1 MGYILPAFYQ
11 AISQEKLKRPCP
23 KIFVETGTFK
33 GGSALTALRHNG
45 NLDDFDKWVTVE
57 LGDSISKIASNR
69 FKKLEEKGEFFEAIL
84 TDDTEDT
91 DFNEVGSYFSEKLW
105 LYKNDSVSFLREFLK
120 DREEPM
126 CFWLDA
132 HAGADKYARGEDDVP
147 LLKELE
153 LIFETAQ
160 ENDLIAIDD
169 AHLFGTNQDG
179 KCDYTGITLETIKNL
194 SNSYGYSVYAS
205 SPYNMEMLIIFQE

>member
-33 GGSALTALRHNG
+33 GGSALTALRYNG

-57 LGDSISKIASNR
+57 LGDSISRIASNR
-69 FKKLEEKGEFFEAIL
+69 FKEVEEKGQFFESIL
-84 TDDTEDT
+84 ADDTEDM
-91 DFNEVGSYFSEKLW
+91 DFKDLGSYFSEKLW

-120 DREEPM
+120 NREEPM

-132 HAGADKYARGEDDVP
+132 HAGAEKYARGEEDVP

-160 ENDLIAIDD
+160 DNDLVAIDD
-169 AHLFGTNQDG
+169 AHLFGSNQNG
-179 KCDYTGITLETIKNL
+179 KCDYTSVTLEAIKNL

-205 SPYNMEMLIIFQE
+205 TPYNTEMLIIFQE